1 MCSCVRVCG
10 HVSGSFAGGG
20 ALTGTEVAG
29 RAPTHD
35 IDGAVHQLRMMRAKL
50 HVGICHGVPLWQPA
64 RPRPRLAWQAADYSS
79 PSVLFFWFF
88 ILPLQRKRQVLH
100 T

>member
-35 IDGAVHQLRMMRAKL
+35 IDGAVHQLRMMCAKL
-50 HVGICHGVPLWQPA
+50 HVGVCHGVP
-64 RPRPRLAWQAADYSS
+64 
-79 PSVLFFWFF
+79 FW
-88 ILPLQRKRQVLH
+88 
-100 T
+100 